1 MFDKKYK
8 EQMKKISP
16 DENKVRTMKVE
27 LNNIHAESVKPCA
40 KFSFTKASTLACFC
54 LAFVLVFTMI
64 IVANSNNPIDQTYAS
79 IYEILKQNTNLGNYD
94 YYRTSEADD
103 MAAADTA
110 PTSQLLEDYSDTNL
124 QVAGVQEAD
133 IIKTDGKYIYA
144 LSENYLYIIETDG
157 GQMTLLD
164 KFERAITTENEK
176 DVSSIYM
183 QNLYVV
189 NNRLIVM
196 KSSYIC
202 SNSDGEI
209 GIYLYYWG
217 GESTVAEIYDI
228 EDKTDISLVGVFEQD
243 GYYASSRMV
252 GNVLYIVS
260 NYYIYNQIDQNNP
273 ETFIPKITCNGET
286 QLVDPDDICVNDNFD
301 SASYVV
307 ISAYDTT
314 NGQFLSNKSLLGYS
328 GEIYMN
334 TDNLYVVSSTY
345 ESVQEGILYTGYSN
359 SLITKFALNNGHIE
373 EMGNVKVNGT
383 VLNQFSMDEY
393 NGNFR
398 IVTTV
403 NTWSYLEYETDG
415 GTTSTGFEN
424 TTYNNL
430 YVINQNM
437 SVVGQIENLAQGE
450 TIYSARF
457 DGNTGYVV
465 TFRQVDPLF
474 SIDLSDPTNPVI
486 LGELKIPGFSN
497 YLHNYGEDLLFG
509 LGRDADEET
518 GGAGY
523 LKLSMFDV
531 SDNANVTEAH
541 SLIIDGVYYSEAS
554 YNHKAILINYERN
567 IIAFPAGDTY
577 MVYSYDAEQ
586 GFVEVAVLSLTKD
599 LGYDWYWGSMRGL
612 YIGDV
617 LYVFS
622 DTVMISYDMNNYK
635 EIFSVQLDEN
645 SPYYPYILM
654 D

>member
-1 MFDKKYK
+1 MV
-8 EQMKKISP
+8 SP
-16 DENKVRTMKVE
+16 
-27 LNNIHAESVKPCA
+27 C
-40 KFSFTKASTLACFC
+40 
-54 LAFVLVFTMI
+54 
-64 IVANSNNPIDQTYAS
+64 
-79 IYEILKQNTNLGNYD
+79 
-94 YYRTSEADD
+94 
-103 MAAADTA
+103 
-110 PTSQLLEDYSDTNL
+110 
-124 QVAGVQEAD
+124 
-133 IIKTDGKYIYA
+133 
-144 LSENYLYIIETDG
+144 
-157 GQMTLLD
+157 
-164 KFERAITTENEK
+164 
-176 DVSSIYM
+176 
-183 QNLYVV
+183 
-189 NNRLIVM
+189 
-196 KSSYIC
+196 
-202 SNSDGEI
+202 
-209 GIYLYYWG
+209 
-217 GESTVAEIYDI
+217 
-228 EDKTDISLVGVFEQD
+228 
-243 GYYASSRMV
+243 
-252 GNVLYIVS
+252 
-260 NYYIYNQIDQNNP
+260 
-273 ETFIPKITCNGET
+273 
-286 QLVDPDDICVNDNFD
+286 
-301 SASYVV
+301 
-307 ISAYDTT
+307 
-314 NGQFLSNKSLLGYS
+314 
-328 GEIYMN
+328 
-334 TDNLYVVSSTY
+334 
-345 ESVQEGILYTGYSN
+345 
-359 SLITKFALNNGHIE
+359 
-373 EMGNVKVNGT
+373 
-383 VLNQFSMDEY
+383 
-393 NGNFR
+393 
-398 IVTTV
+398 
-403 NTWSYLEYETDG
+403 
-415 GTTSTGFEN
+415 
-424 TTYNNL
+424 
-430 YVINQNM
+430 
-437 SVVGQIENLAQGE
+437 
-450 TIYSARF
+450 ARF

>member
-1 MFDKKYK
+1 
-8 EQMKKISP
+8 
-16 DENKVRTMKVE
+16 
-27 LNNIHAESVKPCA
+27 
-40 KFSFTKASTLACFC
+40 
-54 LAFVLVFTMI
+54 
-64 IVANSNNPIDQTYAS
+64 QTYAS